1 MRFATSLVLSFV
13 VLMTSSCDLSGCT
26 DIRQENE
33 SVYQDY
39 LDLREKRFKEWQKE
53 LSEWEIRNTFEQA
66 KRNNEIERCLNNPYE
81 YYRNSKLKR
90 LVEFFGGYERYKQE
104 YGIEAVCETLQEIN
118 DPYSSKPLDDSAE
131 YPPAVEKYI
140 LSMTI
145 KKNNPKCFSATEV
158 AEAEQELLR
167 LNSNS

>member
-1 MRFATSLVLSFV
+1 MRIIASIVVSFV
-13 VLMTSSCDLSGCT
+13 ALMTSSCDLSGCT
-26 DIRQENE
+26 DVRQENE
-33 SVYQDY
+33 GVYQEY
-39 LDLREKRFKEWQKE
+39 LDLRDKRYKEWQKE
-53 LSEWEIRNTFEQA
+53 LSDWEVTNTFEQA
-66 KRNNEIERCLNNPYE
+66 KRKNEIKRCLNNPYE
-81 YYRNSKLKR
+81 YYRKSSMKR
-90 LVEFFGGYERYKQE
+90 MVDFFGGYEQYKRE
-104 YGIEAVCETLQEIN
+104 YGIDAVCETLQEIN
-118 DPYSSKPLDDSAE
+118 DPFSSKPLDDSAN